1 MADAPN
7 DKSSVHCPSL
17 GAYEGPFRSSGNWS
31 MQASNADELEL
42 GGRHRHW
49 MSSLEV
55 DVGRC
60 LCVHSSFQ
68 AVDVAFQSILYKR
81 GFAPAPFSQVTA
93 CAESRDEQTFVAQY
107 NKIRESLREL
117 FRSCNGHHLRSVVLL
132 IGGCHM
138 LPKELYRFPIRDC
151 HLPDLPSGNG
161 CCSKCSE
168 LSKKEVRQMCLS
180 LTVDF
185 DLSEMPHLPQE
196 AYAYVMVSVST
207 AARYPPELFTPY
219 EDFELPSEKKA
230 KERHMLVSYISF
242 KHHCPSAG
250 SEYSSQ
256 NDESIWLR
264 LDPVLHR
271 LNA

>member
-93 CAESRDEQTFVAQY
+93 CAESRDEQT
-107 NKIRESLREL
+107 
-117 FRSCNGHHLRSVVLL
+117 
-132 IGGCHM
+132 
-138 LPKELYRFPIRDC
+138 
-151 HLPDLPSGNG
+151 
-161 CCSKCSE
+161 
-168 LSKKEVRQMCLS
+168 EVRQMCLS